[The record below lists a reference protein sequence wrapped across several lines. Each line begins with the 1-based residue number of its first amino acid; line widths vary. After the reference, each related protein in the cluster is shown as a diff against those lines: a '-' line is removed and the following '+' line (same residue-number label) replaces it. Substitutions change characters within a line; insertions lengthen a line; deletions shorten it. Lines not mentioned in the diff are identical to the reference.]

1 MPRGKRQTLSE
12 LRALQRMTAGA
23 LFRPLVED
31 DALDPVWID
40 GRDMHEVADAFIK
53 ANDRLSAFER
63 LEIYSR
69 SYWFRLLE
77 CLYDDYPGLRAVL
90 GEDRFMTMA
99 RAYLAACPSRSF
111 TLRNLGVRLHGFLL
125 QHPDL
130 TAPRTQLA
138 VDMSQLEW
146 AQIVAFDGP
155 AKKPIAVDDLLGAD
169 PAKLR
174 LALQPYL
181 TLLKLEYPLDEFL
194 LGMKRD
200 RSRGEASNAIDSAP
214 KQGRQRALQLPRRR
228 PTYLAIHRCDNSV
241 YYKRLAPEAFSLL
254 AALQARHPLAEACQ
268 IAFAST
274 PAGKNADASKT
285 RRRKATGPAEE
296 PSQLIRAWFETWT
309 GLGWFC
315 NP

>member
-1 MPRGKRQTLSE
+1 MPRAKMQTLSE
-12 LRALQRMTAGA
+12 LRVLQRMTAGA
-23 LFRPLVED
+23 LFRPLVKD

-40 GRDMHEVADAFIK
+40 GRDMHAVADEFIK
-53 ANDRLSAFER
+53 SSARLSAFER

-90 GEDRFMTMA
+90 GEERFMTLA
-99 RAYLAACPSRSF
+99 RAYLAECPSRSF
-111 TLRNLGVRLHGFLL
+111 TLRNLGSRLHGFLL
-125 QHPDL
+125 EHPEL
-130 TAPRTQLA
+130 SAPRTELA
-138 VDMSQLEW
+138 IDMSLMEW

-155 AKKPIAVDDLLGAD
+155 AKKPISEGDLLGAD
-169 PAKLR
+169 PATLR

-214 KQGRQRALQLPRRR
+214 KQRRQRELKLPRRR
-228 PTYLAIHRCDNSV
+228 VTHLAIHRCDNSV
-241 YYKRLAPEAFSLL
+241 YYKRLAPEAFALL
-254 AALQARHPLAEACQ
+254 AAMQDGRPLAQACE

-274 PAGKNADASKT
+274 RVAKNADATKT
-285 RRRKATGPAEE
+285 RRRKATVPIDDPA
-296 PSQLIRAWFETWT
+296 SLIRTWFETWT

-315 NP
+315 KA